1 MVSESCLY
9 VECIRL
15 IHVLQLFFIIKTI
28 HVFISAMCFNPNG
41 LLLGK
46 KIKIQIIYINNIYKN
61 INNIFKTFV
70 ILIIVKEIAYVLC
83 TK

>member
-1 MVSESCLY
+1 
-9 VECIRL
+9 
-15 IHVLQLFFIIKTI
+15 
-28 HVFISAMCFNPNG
+28 MCFNPNG